1 MAEVGADEGRSWVSN
16 WITRPIKNWYSEING
31 ATLTGNKSPDKISA
45 VHLILFYILKI
56 EYLACP

>member
-31 ATLTGNKSPDKISA
+31 ATLTGNKHPDKISA
-45 VHLILFYILKI
+45 VHISKI
-56 EYLACP
+56 EDLAFP